1 MVFPVVVES
10 KEQWFGPKC
19 WWFRLW
25 MLLRGVCGATSLFFR
40 YSAVSYISLAD
51 TTIIVLSLPVF
62 VFIFARIFLKEPFGR
77 FHVIALVLSLVGIC
91 FASKI
96 EILFGSEEEYF
107 EPGSPNSDEL
117 ENNRLNQII
126 GTSFAIGAMVIGS
139 LVYVFVRKM
148 RKTHHSVILF
158 NFALIAIFE
167 MVIVNF
173 FTIGL
178 RFPPT
183 NGSTP
188 WLIMALG
195 MLSFY
200 GQLLLTKA
208 VQLEEAGVVSVVR
221 VSSEVRLELFSIF
234 V

>member
-1 MVFPVVVES
+1 
-10 KEQWFGPKC
+10 
-19 WWFRLW
+19 

-77 FHVIALVLSLVGIC
+77 FHVIALILSLVGIC

-96 EILFGSEEEYF
+96 EFLFGS
-107 EPGSPNSDEL
+107 GNDL
-117 ENNRLNQII
+117 EGTDIETETSRQNQLL
-126 GTSFAIGAMVIGS
+126 GTSFAIGAMIIGS

-148 RKTHHSVILF
+148 RKTHHSIILF
-158 NFALIAIFE
+158 NFAMIAIAE
-167 MVIVNF
+167 MVFVNF

-178 RFPPT
+178 RFPPM
-183 NGSTP
+183 NGRTP
-188 WLIMALG
+188 WFIMALG

-221 VSSEVRLELFSIF
+221 VSSEVSLMDLF
-234 V
+234 VWRRR